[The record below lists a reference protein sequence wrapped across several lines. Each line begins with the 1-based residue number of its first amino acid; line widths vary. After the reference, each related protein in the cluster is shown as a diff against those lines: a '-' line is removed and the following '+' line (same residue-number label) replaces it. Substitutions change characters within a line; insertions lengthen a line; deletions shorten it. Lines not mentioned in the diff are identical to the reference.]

1 MRPIHPEQF
10 ARIMRLPQ
18 AARADLLEFLGA
30 TPVGDRQI
38 DSLIVEAR
46 QMHKR
51 AQSKAAQE
59 GRLPE
64 GA

>member
-1 MRPIHPEQF
+1 
-10 ARIMRLPQ
+10 MRLPQ